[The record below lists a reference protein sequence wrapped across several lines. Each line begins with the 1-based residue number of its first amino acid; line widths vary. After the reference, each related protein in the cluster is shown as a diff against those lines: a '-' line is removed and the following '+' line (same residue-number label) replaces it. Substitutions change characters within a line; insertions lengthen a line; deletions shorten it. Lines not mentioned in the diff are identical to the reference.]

1 MDDAY
6 DDIVDDFLAE
16 LTVIQVK
23 LVYLVLRRSNKNIY
37 LILFKSDNLI

>member
-16 LTVIQVK
+16 LTVVKVK
-23 LVYLVLRRSNKNIY
+23 LIYLVLRRSNNKFVSSIR
-37 LILFKSDNLI
+37 ISFF

>member
-16 LTVIQVK
+16 LTVVKVK
-23 LVYLVLRRSNKNIY
+23 LIYLVLRRSNNKFVSSIRN
-37 LILFKSDNLI
+37 